1 MLAKVRFFEIPSSD
15 FNRAIDF
22 YRNVF
27 DFEIEPF
34 EWESEKMA
42 MISGE
47 PVGGCIFHSEGYKP
61 SKDGVIV
68 SFEVDDIEAVLAKTE
83 KYGGEIAMKK
93 CKIQAED
100 LGYCAYFFDCEGNRI
115 GLYSK

>member
-1 MLAKVRFFEIPSSD
+1 MIAQIRFFEIPSSD

-34 EWESEKMA
+34 DWENEKMA

-47 PVGGCIFHSEGYKP
+47 PVGGCIFHSEGFMP
-61 SKDGVIV
+61 SKDGVII
-68 SFEVDDIEAVLAKTE
+68 SFEVDDIETILVKAVNN
-83 KYGGEIAMKK
+83 GGKIVMEK
-93 CKIQAED
+93 CKIQSD
-100 LGYCAYFFDCEGNRI
+100 NLGYCGYFIDCEGNRI